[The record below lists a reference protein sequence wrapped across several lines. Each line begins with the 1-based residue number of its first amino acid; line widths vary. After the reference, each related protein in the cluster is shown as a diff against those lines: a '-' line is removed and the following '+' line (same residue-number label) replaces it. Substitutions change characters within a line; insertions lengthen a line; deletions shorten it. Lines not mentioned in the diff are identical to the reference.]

1 MSKPVFQDLFTLSGR
16 RNRKSYFF
24 YLVAMLLFLSI
35 VWGVVAGVVDAGGR
49 AHFADLQDGYGHAGS
64 GEVWAVIVAGIITL
78 LAAISGWIVAA
89 QRCRDF
95 GWTGWAVLITLLP
108 AVGWLFGLALIFIPG
123 TLGPNRYGPD
133 PLGGFPGAAARV

>member
-1 MSKPVFQDLFTLSGR
+1 MSKPVFQDLFTFSGR
-16 RNRKSYFF
+16 RNRKSYFL
-24 YLVAMLLFLSI
+24 YLVAMMLFLTI
-35 VWGVVAGVVDAGGR
+35 LWGAVVGVEHGG
-49 AHFADLQDGYGHAGS
+49 AHQFADLQSGYGQAGA
-64 GEVWAVIVAGIITL
+64 GEVGAVIIAGILTF

-108 AVGWLFGLALIFIPG
+108 AIGWLFGLALIFIPG

-133 PLGGFPGAAARV
+133 PLGGIPGAAARV